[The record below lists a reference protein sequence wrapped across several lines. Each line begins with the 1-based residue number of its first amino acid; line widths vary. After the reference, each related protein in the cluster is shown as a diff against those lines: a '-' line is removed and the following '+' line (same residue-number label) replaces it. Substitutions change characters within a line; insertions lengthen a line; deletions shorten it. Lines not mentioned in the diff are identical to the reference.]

1 MSPLALADW
10 GMEATGAWDTS
21 PACRG
26 TGEGGGSSHP
36 ALVRPLPRMHQVVLL
51 QVGELGEALLAQGTL
66 ERALPAVH
74 TQMDLSQ
81 V

>member
-1 MSPLALADW
+1 
-10 GMEATGAWDTS
+10 
-21 PACRG
+21 
-26 TGEGGGSSHP
+26 
-36 ALVRPLPRMHQVVLL
+36 MHQVVLL
-51 QVGELGEALLAQGTL
+51 QVGELGKALLAQGTL